1 MRSNPLLCLLFTLF
15 GACLSSG
22 QWAHA
27 QQSGFV
33 MPPEVARRPPAPPAA
48 SPQIVPAPQAAPT
61 PQAVPAQPLA
71 PAPQNAPVP
80 QVAPAQPAA
89 PAQPVAP
96 AQPAGIV
103 RASFSDAGGGA
114 EGPPGLAVTRE
125 AIATELAAV
134 EAATHLGEDVRK
146 ECSERLNKAKE
157 WLDLQDASKKRQ
169 TEMEAFLAKLP
180 ETLAQAK
187 ADLAAPV
194 EAEPAG
200 PPAEAT
206 IAELESQ
213 LTSLRQQVEL
223 DEKDLQTKERDI
235 EGRTGRLAD
244 LAKEIADLEKRID
257 ETRKLLGGLPNDD
270 LVARTQMFEQHAR
283 FVCMQQQLVTAKLE
297 RRRVEEVGPLRPLQ
311 RDLANRTLNA
321 RKKQLASWQTKID
334 TWRKSES
341 KRQAAEARRI
351 ANESHPALKSL
362 AEQNAL
368 IAEGR
373 IATAAGIERIG
384 KIIEK
389 LNRDSKRY
397 RDDFE
402 ALQSKVEHAGATST
416 TGLLLR
422 KQRSEL
428 PKPGE
433 FAARAAMVQ
442 AESPASHLQSI
453 EWKQMRREVADP
465 AEAANQVANQVIA
478 SLSASEG
485 SYDRNQ
491 VLEVVTRL
499 YADRLE
505 LLDKADADQDT
516 LLRKWNELELVNQA
530 VESQVAEFREY
541 LNQRVLWIRS
551 ADAMSST
558 DLRAASSG
566 FLTLLNPAHWTEV
579 IRVGCG
585 DLLRRPVMGVS
596 LISFFVLVV
605 IFRARLL
612 ALQQQLSQPPPPDQ
626 PANFVRYAAAF
637 AIAIFM
643 SARWP
648 ALLWAVGCR
657 LQMAAGATAWT
668 HAVGEAC
675 CTTVLFVWACEW
687 MREVCRRDSVGE
699 KVFGWSREAL
709 GTVQHTLDLTLLVGT
724 PLFLMLQIAQVDEQ
738 AEMRSLQ
745 RLLFICILAFV
756 GIQIG
761 WLVRPGGQLMSGLRR
776 ESASSLVYRLRHP
789 IWFAVTGA
797 PLTFATLSLVGFH
810 FSAYQLSGRL
820 AETGVALVGII
831 VLHSLSLCWLQVKA
845 YNRKWYERAT
855 DSLAVRPAATGTAT
869 EPTHLADTAVDLS
882 VESAEG
888 EEHDESTVPA
898 KSVVSLED
906 AADNEF
912 RDLLRWGSVMLLI
925 FGGWVI
931 WSDVLPALRVLDRV
945 ELWQNIESIAETV
958 LDKQGQET
966 IRITDRRVPTTLT
979 DVFAAVLVFIAT
991 LLIGRRLP
999 SVLELMVLDRLPME
1013 PGTRQAVA
1021 ILVRYVATLV
1031 GLLFACHIIRL
1042 SWGSVQWLAA
1052 AMTVGL
1058 GFGLQEIFANLVSGL
1073 ILLFER
1079 PIRVGDLV
1087 TVGDLTGNVTR
1098 MQMRATTITDFDRR
1112 EMIVPNKKFIT
1123 DNVINWTLTDPV
1135 SRVVLPV
1142 GVAYGSDVRL
1152 VQRILQRI
1160 ADECPL
1166 VMREPAPST
1175 LFKSFGDST
1184 LNMELRVFIA
1194 RRDLYPLV
1202 VNELNGAIVTQFQK
1216 AKVEIAFPQR
1226 DLHIKSIET
1235 LQQILPTEAKSKVA

>member
-1 MRSNPLLCLLFTLF
+1 MRSNTLLCLLLTLF
-15 GACLSSG
+15 GANLSGG
-22 QWAHA
+22 QLAHA
-27 QQSGFV
+27 QQSGFA
-33 MPPEVARRPPAPPAA
+33 MPPEVALRPAAPPVSPAPPAGSPQFAPHQPAAANSPAAANPQIAPAPPAA
-48 SPQIVPAPQAAPT
+48 V
-61 PQAVPAQPLA
+61 
-71 PAPQNAPVP
+71 
-80 QVAPAQPAA
+80 
-89 PAQPVAP
+89 
-96 AQPAGIV
+96 V
-103 RASFSDAGGGA
+103 RASFSDAAGGA
-114 EGPPGLAVTRE
+114 DGNPGLAVTRD
-125 AIATELAAV
+125 AIATELTAV

-146 ECSERLNKAKE
+146 ECSDRLNKAKE
-157 WLDLQDASKKRQ
+157 WLDIEDASKKRQ

-180 ETLAQAK
+180 ETLAQAR

-200 PPAEAT
+200 PPGEAT
-206 IAELESQ
+206 IAELETQ
-213 LTSLRQQVEL
+213 LTGLRQQVEL
-223 DEKDLQTKERDI
+223 DEKELQAKEREI

-244 LAKEIADLEKRID
+244 LTKEIAELEKRIA
-257 ETRKLLGGLPNDD
+257 ESRKQLGGLPTDD
-270 LVARTQMFEQHAR
+270 VVARTQMFEQHAR
-283 FVCMQQQLVTAKLE
+283 FASMKQQLVTAKLE

-321 RKKQLASWQTKID
+321 RKKQLASWQTKVD

-389 LNRDSKRY
+389 LNQDSKRFQEE
-397 RDDFE
+397 FE
-402 ALQSKVEHAGATST
+402 ALKSKVEHAGATST

-428 PKPGE
+428 PEPAE
-433 FAARAAMVQ
+433 FAARAALVH

-465 AEAANQVANQVIA
+465 AEAADQVANQVIA
-478 SLSASEG
+478 SLGEAAGESQVN
-485 SYDRNQ
+485 YDRSQ

-499 YADRLE
+499 YTDRLE

-530 VESQVAEFREY
+530 FETQVADFREY

-558 DLRAASSG
+558 DLHAASTA
-566 FLTLLNPAHWTEV
+566 FLSLLTPSSWTEL

-612 ALQQQLSQPPPPDQ
+612 ALQQRLSQPPLPGN
-626 PANFVRYAAAF
+626 PANFIRYAAAF

-648 ALLWAVGCR
+648 ALLLAVGCR
-657 LQMAAGATAWT
+657 LQMAAGATTWT
-668 HAVGEAC
+668 HTVGEAC

-709 GTVQHTLDLTLLVGT
+709 ATVRHTLDLTLLVGT
-724 PLFLMLQIAQVDEQ
+724 PLFLMLQVAQYDEL

-756 GIQIG
+756 GVQIG

-776 ESASSLVYRLRHP
+776 ESATSLVYRLRHP
-789 IWFAVTGA
+789 IWFTVTGA
-797 PLTFATLSLVGFH
+797 PITFAILSLVGFH

-845 YNRKWYERAT
+845 FNRKWHERV
-855 DSLAVRPAATGTAT
+855 SHEAAEQA
-869 EPTHLADTAVDLS
+869 ASVDLS
-882 VESAEG
+882 VNAAETVG
-888 EEHDESTVPA
+888 VSEDETPPMRQRPA
-898 KSVVSLED
+898 VSLED

-912 RDLLRWGSVMLLI
+912 RDLLRWGSVILLVC
-925 FGGWVI
+925 GGWVI

-958 LDKQGQET
+958 LDKEGKET
-966 IRITDRRVPTTLT
+966 IRVTDRPVPTTLT

-1021 ILVRYVATLV
+1021 ILVRYVSTLV

-1073 ILLFER
+1073 IILFER

-1166 VMREPAPST
+1166 VMREPEPST

-1194 RRDLYPLV
+1194 RRDLYPVV
-1202 VNELNGAIVTQFQK
+1202 VNELNGAIVTQFKK
-1216 AKVEIAFPQR
+1216 ANIEIAFPQR
-1226 DLHIKSIET
+1226 DLHIKSVET
-1235 LQQILPTEAKSKVA
+1235 LQQILPAEAKSKVA